1 MASRKEMENDLIT
14 FIEEISDKSN
24 SDRYRK
30 VLKEMNDSEF
40 NIFMDGIEEGKINLA
55 VVQPTGIKNTVT
67 VEKTM
72 AVAEKYNIKLLD
84 KVVFKDD
91 NPYIPNLEM
100 SILRLPNKRTVQTLA
115 SKIGV
120 PVDSKTTDTT
130 TGQVTGKSSSSKIT
144 LPEAQLLDSLGL
156 KDSLVELMK
165 IRGGDQ
171 GALRT
176 YNAMLENHGTA
187 NQEIINRYGTGVVSS
202 KVLESMFN
210 SMLLDINL
218 TDNKN
223 S

>member
-1 MASRKEMENDLIT
+1 MASRKEMEEELFT

-30 VLKEMNDSEF
+30 VFKEMNDSEF
-40 NIFMDGIEEGKINLA
+40 NIFVDRVEAGKINLA

-67 VEKTM
+67 VEKTL
-72 AVAEKYNIKLLD
+72 AVAEKYGIKLLD

-91 NPYIPNLEM
+91 APYIPNLEM
-100 SILRLPNKRTVQTLA
+100 SILRLPDKRTVQTLA

-120 PVDSKTTDTT
+120 PEDSKTIDTI

-156 KDSLVELMK
+156 KDSLIELMK

-176 YNAMLENHGTA
+176 YNAMLENQGSA
-187 NQEIINRYGTGVVSS
+187 NQEIINRFGTGVVSG
-202 KVLESMFN
+202 KVLEAMFN

-218 TDNKN
+218 TNK
-223 S
+223 

>member
-1 MASRKEMENDLIT
+1 MASRKEMENELFT

-30 VLKEMNDSEF
+30 VFKEMNDTEF
-40 NIFMDGIEEGKINLA
+40 NIFVDKVEAGKINLA

-67 VEKTM
+67 VEKTL

-91 NPYIPNLEM
+91 APYVPNLEM

-120 PVDSKTTDTT
+120 PEDNKTIDTV

-156 KDSLVELMK
+156 KDSLIELMK

-176 YNAMLENHGTA
+176 YNAMLENQGSA

-202 KVLESMFN
+202 KVLEAMFN

-218 TDNKN
+218 TNK
-223 S
+223 